1 MLTTTENREFFKEI
15 FREVIVEVMNEERI
29 GFYNSIFPMASND
42 EIQEIEE
49 HYGSPDNYSKE
60 DFEDMTDWVFD
71 DNKIS

>member
-42 EIQEIEE
+42 EIQEIL
-49 HYGSPDNYSKE
+49 
-60 DFEDMTDWVFD
+60 
-71 DNKIS
+71 